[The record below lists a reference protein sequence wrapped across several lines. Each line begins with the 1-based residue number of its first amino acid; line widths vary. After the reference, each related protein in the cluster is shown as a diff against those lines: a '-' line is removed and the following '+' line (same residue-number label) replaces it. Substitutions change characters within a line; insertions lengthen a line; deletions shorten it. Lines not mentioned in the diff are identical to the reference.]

1 MPRPVGSK
9 NKKTP
14 KPIFSAKGNDAPM
27 VPLTKDGQN
36 LFNDVS
42 ARWKLDIVS
51 ERLLRLACES
61 ISEAERFN
69 LLLEEKGRS
78 FTDRFG
84 VVKPSDLAKQEAS
97 HRATAVSCLNKLQQV
112 LGEE

>member
-1 MPRPVGSK
+1 MLSRCFFTVLGEM
-9 NKKTP
+9 N
-14 KPIFSAKGNDAPM
+14 
-27 VPLTKDGQN
+27 
-36 LFNDVS
+36 
-42 ARWKLDIVS
+42 
-51 ERLLRLACES
+51 RLAPISLFCIRCANRTKISSSRFVRGSTRGWEVWKVEVGGGKS

-69 LLLEEKGRS
+69 HLLEEKGRS